1 VSTRQRRL
9 RAPEWL
15 QLDNAGK
22 IYPATRS
29 QDWMAIYRLSVTL
42 DEPVDRALLGRALQS
57 TLKRLPTFGYRL
69 RRGLFWFYLEQ
80 QSTQPQIQDDAANP
94 CMPLSRGRD
103 GHHMFRVRVH
113 DARIAVEI
121 FHVLA
126 DATGTM
132 TFLLTLTAEYLRL
145 RYGPRIPATAL
156 VLDLRDKPDPSEW
169 EDSFPK
175 YARQAARPRSEEAAY
190 PLRGTP
196 AERDYLQVVTGMV
209 DTAALAQRARGYG
222 VSVNTYL
229 AAHILQAL
237 VDIARQDKSPRR
249 ARKPV
254 KLSMPV
260 NLRRYYPSRTLRNF
274 SSYINMPIYQS
285 YGEYTFED
293 ILHQVKHYMGYET
306 GEQLINARFS
316 GNVHAEQSRLLRL
329 APLFLKSLVLR
340 LMYALTGERYFTSVM
355 SNLGLINLPDGMA
368 RRVKRMDFII
378 GGGRSNPVSIGC
390 VSVNGHTFINF
401 SKTIREATLEQRV
414 FSALVR
420 DGLHVVVESNRR
432 MTG

>member
-1 VSTRQRRL
+1 MKTKGRRL

-42 DEPVDRALLGRALQS
+42 EEPVDRVLLGRALQS
-57 TLKRLPTFGYRL
+57 TLKRLPYFGYRL

-80 QSTQPQIQDDAANP
+80 QDAVPTIQDDAANP

-103 GHHMFRVRVH
+103 GHFMFRVRVH
-113 DARIAVEI
+113 EARIAVEI

-145 RYGPRIPATAL
+145 KHGHRVPPTPL
-156 VLDLRDKPDPSEW
+156 VLDLRDKPDPAEW

-196 AERDYLQVVTGMV
+196 AERDYLQVVTGMT
-209 DTAALAQRARGYG
+209 DTAALAQKAKAHG

-229 AAHILQAL
+229 AAHI
-237 VDIARQDKSPRR
+237 
-249 ARKPV
+249 
-254 KLSMPV
+254 
-260 NLRRYYPSRTLRNF
+260 
-274 SSYINMPIYQS
+274 YINMPIYQR
-285 YGEYTFED
+285 YGAYSFDD
-293 ILHQVKHYMGYET
+293 ILNQVKHYMGYET

-329 APLFLKSLVLR
+329 APLFLKTLVLR

-355 SNLGLINLPDGMA
+355 SNLGLITLPDVMA
-368 RRVKRMDFII
+368 RRVTRMDFII

-390 VSVNGHTFINF
+390 VSVNGRTFINF

-414 FSALVR
+414 LTAMVR
-420 DGLHVVVESNRR
+420 DGLHVTVESNRR